1 MKVKQPEPDSY
12 ESFYREFDSPLMRQ
26 LRREAYGEDIGQHSW
41 VGAEELRADIQR
53 LKLSPS
59 SRFLD
64 LGCGP
69 CGPLTY
75 ILAHVGCHGTGMEI
89 SSSALQAGRKRA
101 ASLGIEAFL
110 SVQEA
115 DLNEPLPFEPHSFD
129 AAMSLDVVLH
139 LRDRERFFLE
149 VAKLLR
155 SGGRFLVT
163 DAGVLTGSV
172 SNQDVRKRSVHGYTQ
187 FVTEGWNELLLE
199 SAGLRLIETENRT
212 MSVLRN
218 ASGRLAAMQAH
229 RTELAQV
236 MSAADFGKQLDYLE
250 TIVELSRRGAVSR
263 FMYLTEVTDTPGSP
277 LS

>member
-155 SGGRFLVT
+155 PGGRFLVT